1 MKLSLES
8 KRNFTLIVIAILM
21 VALTQG
27 VAGVKAIALLLLT
40 TVSFG
45 FVLWLFAFLL
55 MCLIS
60 HNVKAVWQ
68 EFNPAKMIIEC
79 FFTKGD

>member
-8 KRNFTLIVIAILM
+8 KRNFTLIVIVLLM

-27 VAGVKAIALLLLT
+27 VAGAKVIVLLLLA

-60 HNVKAVWQ
+60 HNVKEVWK

-79 FFTKGD
+79 FFY

>member
-1 MKLSLES
+1 MKLSIES
-8 KRNFTLIVIAILM
+8 KRNFTLIVIVFLM
-21 VALTQG
+21 VVLTQG
-27 VAGVKAIALLLLT
+27 VTGVEAITLLLLA

-45 FVLWLFAFLL
+45 FALWLFAFLL

-60 HNVKAVWQ
+60 HNGKEAWQ
-68 EFNPAKMIIEC
+68 AFNPAKMIIEC